1 MSADPLL
8 IVTPEEEGQRLDRLL
23 VGRYPDFSRTY
34 FQRLIDQ
41 GLVLVN
47 GEKLKKR
54 EKPTAGDAIE
64 VEFALTPEISFDP
77 EPIPLT
83 ILYEDDDLLAIDKPA
98 GMVVH
103 PAPGNWSG
111 TFVNALL
118 YHCSQLPGESHRPGI
133 VHRLDKE
140 TTGVLLAAK
149 TERAHLGLVDLFAS
163 RQMKK
168 EYLAICVGTPGNR
181 VIEGNI
187 GRNPK
192 RRKEMTVLSEGGRP
206 AKTTVEM
213 IQKGQLVSYIRLH
226 PQTGRTHQLRVHL
239 KSIGCPILGDTLYGS
254 AALNRKLKAQRQML
268 HASRLCFT
276 HPITKQE
283 IEVNAPIPDDM
294 QHLISC
300 VF

>member
-1 MSADPLL
+1 MSTDPLL

-54 EKPTAGDAIE
+54 EKPIAGDAIE
-64 VEFALTPEISFDP
+64 VEFALTPEISFAP

-83 ILYEDDDLLAIDKPA
+83 ILFEDDDLLAIDKPA

-149 TERAHLGLVDLFAS
+149 TERAHVGLVDLFAT
-163 RQMKK
+163 RRIKK

-187 GRNPK
+187 GRNP
-192 RRKEMTVLSEGGRP
+192 RQRKEMAVLSEGGKP

-213 IQKGQLVSYIRLH
+213 IQKGQLVSYVRLH
-226 PQTGRTHQLRVHL
+226 PETGRTHQLRVHL

-254 AALNRKLKAQRQML
+254 AALNRKLKAERQML
-268 HASRLCFT
+268 HASRLSFT